1 MHRAP
6 AGTKESPISMDTM
19 PKMSPATPLCP
30 GILSKLEKAL
40 IEKINDMMV
49 KITNKI
55 RLPSALPKLP
65 PIPAMIANRAGTN

>member
-1 MHRAP
+1 
-6 AGTKESPISMDTM
+6 MDTM
-19 PKMSPATPLCP
+19 PKMSPATALVSGHPV
-30 GILSKLEKAL
+30 KAAEKAL

-65 PIPAMIANRAGTN
+65 PIPATDCRTEQEQIE

>member
-1 MHRAP
+1 
-6 AGTKESPISMDTM
+6 MDTM

-30 GILSKLEKAL
+30 GIRSKLEKAL
-40 IEKINDMMV
+40 IEKINDIMV

-65 PIPAMIANRAGTN
+65 PIPAMIVNSAGTKLNDKYKKV